1 MVELSHKNGFS
12 IFVFFCFASR
22 LVSFALIK
30 GWSIGFC
37 FFFFVFYRMLH
48 FIFFRDFFPS
58 LPVLLPSE
66 SIFRAR
72 ISLIRSKK
80 TLSTF
85 SRVLAE
91 VSTYGTFQASAW
103 ARALARG
110 TARRSVRSL
119 LFPTRINGMV
129 SSPLTRRICSRNS
142 WVDWKKREEG
152 KLVLA
157 KVNYCGKISSE
168 RPILSSLPYQKML

>member
-1 MVELSHKNGFS
+1 M
-12 IFVFFCFASR
+12 VFFN
-22 LVSFALIK
+22 
-30 GWSIGFC
+30 FC
-37 FFFFVFYRMLH
+37 FLLFCFSPGKFCFNKRVVNWFLLFFFVFYRMLH

-142 WVDWKKREEG
+142 WVDWKKKREEG